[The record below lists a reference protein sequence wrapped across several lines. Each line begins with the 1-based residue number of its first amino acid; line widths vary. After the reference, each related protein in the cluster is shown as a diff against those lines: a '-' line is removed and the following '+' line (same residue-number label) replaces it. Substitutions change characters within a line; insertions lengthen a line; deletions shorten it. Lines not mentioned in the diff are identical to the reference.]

1 MNERV
6 LTCSPRG
13 DLREVEDALSR
24 GIVSWQGLVYNI
36 DFLDLDDG
44 IKRCVGNWWRKWI
57 KTETQS
63 TTGRNV
69 EDSSDDDDEGT
80 RRGAKNVKSSPR
92 GSRGRRSKSLVEPG
106 SGVES
111 DGCEGDNEGE
121 EDEGPRKP
129 KGPSP
134 AKRDGM
140 EVDEGVDE
148 APRRGRGKRVPGLA
162 TPSGS
167 GVGSKAEDKAKR
179 WVRGDG
185 EVDEGVVGRLRNL

>member
-1 MNERV
+1 M
-6 LTCSPRG
+6 
-13 DLREVEDALSR
+13 EDALSR
-24 GIVSWQGLVYNI
+24 GLVSWQGLVYNI

-63 TTGRNV
+63 TTGRNLDLDG
-69 EDSSDDDDEGT
+69 DSSDDD
-80 RRGAKNVKSSPR
+80 GAQRVDAKSVKSSPKSR
-92 GSRGRRSKSLVEPG
+92 GSRGRGCKTLLESG
-106 SGVES
+106 SEADS

-121 EDEGPRKP
+121 GEDEAVLPKKP
-129 KGPSP
+129 KLPSP
-134 AKRDGM
+134 RRDGM
-140 EVDEGVDE
+140 EVDAEGGVEE
-148 APRRGRGKRVPGLA
+148 ATPRRGKGKRGVPGLGTS

-167 GVGSKAEDKAKR
+167 GAGSKAEDKAKR

>member
-1 MNERV
+1 MA
-6 LTCSPRG
+6 RG

-63 TTGRNV
+63 TTGRNA
-69 EDSSDDDDEGT
+69 EDSSDDDDDEGE
-80 RRGAKNVKSSPR
+80 GAQRAKSVKSSPR
-92 GSRGRRSKSLVEPG
+92 GSRGRTSRSLVE
-106 SGVES
+106 SES

-121 EDEGPRKP
+121 DEGVQLRKP

-134 AKRDGM
+134 AKCDGM
-140 EVDEGVDE
+140 EVDEGADE

-167 GVGSKAEDKAKR
+167 AAGSKAEDKAKR

>member
-1 MNERV
+1 
-6 LTCSPRG
+6 LARG

-63 TTGRNV
+63 TTGRNPA
-69 EDSSDDDDEGT
+69 EDSSDDEEEET
-80 RRGAKNVKSSPR
+80 QRAKSVKSSPR
-92 GSRGRRSKSLVEPG
+92 GSRGRTSKSLVEPE

-111 DGCEGDNEGE
+111 DGFEGDNEGE
-121 EDEGPRKP
+121 GDEGVPRKP

-134 AKRDGM
+134 AKRDAM
-140 EVDEGVDE
+140 EVDEGVE
-148 APRRGRGKRVPGLA
+148 EVTPRRGRGKRVPGLA

>member
-1 MNERV
+1 MNE
-6 LTCSPRG
+6 LTWFRG

-63 TTGRNV
+63 TTGRNA
-69 EDSSDDDDEGT
+69 EDSSDDDDDGGEGAQ
-80 RRGAKNVKSSPR
+80 RAKSVKSSPR
-92 GSRGRRSKSLVEPG
+92 GSRGRTSRSLVE
-106 SGVES
+106 SES

-121 EDEGPRKP
+121 DEGVQLRKP

-134 AKRDGM
+134 AKCDGM
-140 EVDEGVDE
+140 EVDEGADE
-148 APRRGRGKRVPGLA
+148 VTPRRGNCRGKRVPGLA

-167 GVGSKAEDKAKR
+167 GAGSKAEDKAKR

>member
-1 MNERV
+1 
-6 LTCSPRG
+6 LARG

-63 TTGRNV
+63 TTGRNPA
-69 EDSSDDDDEGT
+69 EDSSDDEEEET
-80 RRGAKNVKSSPR
+80 QRAKSVKSSPR
-92 GSRGRRSKSLVEPG
+92 GSRGRMSKSLVE
-106 SGVES
+106 SES

-121 EDEGPRKP
+121 DEGVQLRKP

-134 AKRDGM
+134 AKCDGM
-140 EVDEGVDE
+140 EVDEGADE
-148 APRRGRGKRVPGLA
+148 VTPRRGNCRGKRVPGLA

-167 GVGSKAEDKAKR
+167 GAGSKAEDKAKR